1 MRGAAGIFRILFWI
15 VLVLVVAIQIVTMV
29 SIQMNNANAV
39 EAGQHDKVLSIVPLA
54 AATVLMVAGAV
65 LFEAVSKRRYIGL
78 ILCAVAGVVFF
89 LYAFSIRDAFPVR
102 VGSWGQDAG
111 VSTARMI
118 WRHMSPVLVPVLML
132 GAWLSERSA
141 AKRQPISDKTGFDLS
156 GGPLFRDEGRSH
168 TKAEIE
174 APAASPSDD
183 GHSGRGKKRE

>member
-15 VLVLVVAIQIVTMV
+15 VLVLVAGVQIITMI

-39 EAGQHDKVLSIVPLA
+39 EAGQYDEVLSIVPLV
-54 AATVLMVAGAV
+54 AATVLMAAGAV

-78 ILCAVAGVVFF
+78 LLCAVAGVVFF
-89 LYAFSIRDAFPVR
+89 VYAFSIRDAYPVR
-102 VGSWGQDAG
+102 VGSWGQDVG

-118 WRHMSPVLVPVLML
+118 WRHMSPILVPILML

-141 AKRQPISDKTGFDLS
+141 ARRQPLSDKPGFDLS

-168 TKAEIE
+168 TKADIAEPP
-174 APAASPSDD
+174 APPSDD
-183 GHSGRGKKRE
+183 GHSGRGQKRE